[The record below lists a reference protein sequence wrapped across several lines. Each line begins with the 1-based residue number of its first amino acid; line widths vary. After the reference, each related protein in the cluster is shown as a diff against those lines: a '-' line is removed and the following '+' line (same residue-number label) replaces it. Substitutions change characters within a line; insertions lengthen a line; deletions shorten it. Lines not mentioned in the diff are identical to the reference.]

1 MDRTNPQHYRD
12 EAVIVDGKR
21 YEPINICECYNFC
34 LGNALKYLLRA
45 EHHKDGVKL
54 NYQKAK
60 WYLNRLFK
68 QDLMVYPKCDGNDV
82 AKVLAV
88 YRMKFPIIATLLE
101 PSGLCSIIGINGV
114 IKQID
119 EALNELN

>member
-101 PSGLCSIIGINGV
+101 PSGLCSIGWTRPY
-114 IKQID
+114 
-119 EALNELN
+119 

>member
-21 YEPINICECYNFC
+21 YEPINICGCYNFC

-101 PSGLCSIIGINGV
+101 PSGLCSIGWTRPY
-114 IKQID
+114 
-119 EALNELN
+119 